1 VSGFAWQ
8 KSGGGGSG
16 GRADPRCRSHILLRQ
31 ERREGEDVA
40 DVVEAV
46 ADVVRRGFLISV
58 EIDADEIANGVAVF
72 NAVEAAQSHA
82 ARVRI
87 LRVDTKRTVLDP
99 AI

>member
-16 GRADPRCRSHILLRQ
+16 GRADPRCRSHVLLRQ
-31 ERREGEDVA
+31 ERREGENVA

-46 ADVVRRGFLISV
+46 ADVVRREFLISV
-58 EIDADEIANGVAVF
+58 EIDAEKIADGVAVF
-72 NAVEAAQSHA
+72 DAVEAAQSHA

-87 LRVDTKRTVLDP
+87 LRVDAERAVLDP
-99 AI
+99 